1 MAVVSVI
8 IPTYNRSQALR
19 PTLDSVLEQTYE
31 DWELLLVDD
40 GSSDDTGEVCREY
53 TRRDR
58 RIRYLPQANAGGAA
72 ARARG
77 LSATSAEYVAFLDH
91 DDLWLPHKL
100 ALQVERLAGAVTEG
114 WVYGRFDLVHSDG
127 KVVGDFHRLYGA
139 NPYAGWIQVELL
151 LHQNFIGT
159 YSNPLIRRS
168 LLIDAGGPRAE
179 AGLSDDWDLF
189 IRLAGAAPIGF
200 LDETLFHYDA
210 GNPESQ
216 SRGDMERAYRCEERV
231 LQLNREAI
239 RRLSFPQ
246 RWALS
251 CNARRR
257 WGRWLK
263 DKALWAQRDGEFR
276 MAAHTYALAARVN
289 PLLFANPA
297 AVKDLLALF
306 RRRSDGRGAGR

>member
-8 IPTYNRSQALR
+8 VPTYNRSQALR
-19 PTLDSVLEQTYE
+19 RTLDSVLGQSLE
-31 DWELLLVDD
+31 DWEMVLVDD

-53 TRRDR
+53 ARRDR
-58 RIRYLPQANAGGAA
+58 RIQYVPQPNAGGAA

-77 LSATSAEYVAFLDH
+77 LAATTAEYVAFLDH
-91 DDLWLPHKL
+91 DDLWLPLKL
-100 ALQVERLAGAVTEG
+100 ALQVERLARAEAEG
-114 WVYGRFDLVHSDG
+114 WVYGRFDLVHSDS
-127 KVVGDFHRLYGA
+127 KVVGDFHQLYA
-139 NPYAGWIQVELL
+139 TLPYQGWIEADLL

-168 LLIDAGGPRAE
+168 LLERTGGPRAE

-189 IRLAGAAPIGF
+189 IRLAGVAQVGF

-231 LQLNREAI
+231 LRLNRAAI
-239 RRLSFPQ
+239 QRLSLAQ
-246 RWALS
+246 RWALT

-263 DKALWAQRDGEFR
+263 DKALWAQRDGELR
-276 MAAHTYALAARVN
+276 TAAHTYALAARVN
-289 PLLFANPA
+289 PLLFANPT
-297 AVKDLLALF
+297 AVKDVLALF
-306 RRRSDGRGAGR
+306 RRMAVGRGAGR